1 MAFPTAGPDGGTAAP
16 PPGGRRTLV
25 RWFKSTSNRSF
36 VLYPVCVVILEL
48 ALRGGELSL
57 VPWGAPLLIWGYLQY
72 LLVGRYRARIGGGG
86 PGLDVPP
93 LRIVDQGP
101 YRYLRN
107 PMYLAHLIF
116 MAGLAVTNRSL
127 TAVAQLPFHMVRIQR
142 RVLEDERHL
151 EEIFGAEFAG
161 YKARV
166 KRWIPG
172 LL

>member
-1 MAFPTAGPDGGTAAP
+1 MASPTPGPDGGTAAP
-16 PPGGRRTLV
+16 QPGGRPTLV
-25 RWFKSTSNRSF
+25 RWLKSTSNRSF
-36 VLYPVCVVILEL
+36 VLYPVCVVAFEL
-48 ALRGGELSL
+48 AIRSGNLAF

-86 PGLDVPP
+86 PGLGVPP
-93 LRIVDQGP
+93 LKIVDQGP
-101 YRYLRN
+101 YKYLRN

-116 MAGLAVTNRSL
+116 MAGLAVTFRSL
-127 TAVAQLPFHMVRIQR
+127 PAVALLAFHMVWFHC

-151 EEIFGAEFAG
+151 EEIFGAEYAG

>member
-1 MAFPTAGPDGGTAAP
+1 MASPTAGPDNGVAAP

-25 RWFKSTSNRSF
+25 RWLKSTSNRSF
-36 VLYPVCVVILEL
+36 VLYPVCVVAVEL
-48 ALRGGELSL
+48 VLRGGDLAF

-86 PGLDVPP
+86 PGLGVPP

-101 YRYLRN
+101 FKYLRN
-107 PMYLAHLIF
+107 PMYLGHLIF
-116 MAGLAVTNRSL
+116 MAGLAITFRSL
-127 TAVAQLPFHMVRIQR
+127 PAVALLAFHMVWFNR
-142 RVLEDERHL
+142 RAQEDEIQL
-151 EEIFGAEFAG
+151 EEIFGAEYAD

-172 LL
+172 IF